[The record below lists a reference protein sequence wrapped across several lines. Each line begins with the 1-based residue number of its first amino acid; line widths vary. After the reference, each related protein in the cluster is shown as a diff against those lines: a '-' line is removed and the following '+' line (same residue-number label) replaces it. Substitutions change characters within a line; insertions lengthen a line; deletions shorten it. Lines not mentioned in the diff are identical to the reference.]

1 MKRAALLI
9 VDVQVDF
16 CPGGN
21 LPVAGGDEV
30 VPVLNGYVGLFRARG
45 LPVFASRDWHPA
57 ASSHFRTHGGIWP
70 VHCVRGTAGA
80 RYHPGLELPV
90 DAIVVSKGTDPG
102 ADGFSSFD
110 GVDENGVPLAD
121 CLRESGVECLFV
133 GGLATDYCV
142 KHTVLDGLAK
152 GFAVTLLVDAARGV
166 DLEPG
171 DSAEAIREMVK
182 AGASVATREKLELA
196 CN

>member
-1 MKRAALLI
+1 VKRAALLI

-80 RYHPGLELPV
+80 RFHPGLELPV

-152 GFAVTLLVDAARGV
+152 GFAVTLLVDAVRGV